1 MALGATPLRV
11 IGLVVTRALALTA
24 TGIIAGVALSA
35 WGSRFIAKL
44 LFGIQPQDPA
54 TTALAVFSLA
64 IVATLASGIPAV
76 RAALVNP
83 ARALRE
89 T

>member
-1 MALGATPLRV
+1 VRV
-11 IGLVVTRALALTA
+11 VGLVLTRALALTA

-35 WGSRFIAKL
+35 WGSKFIATL
-44 LFGIQPQDPA
+44 LFGIQPQDPT
-54 TTALAVFSLA
+54 TTAVAAFSLA
-64 IVATLASGIPAV
+64 VVATLASGIPAV
-76 RAALVNP
+76 RAARVNP